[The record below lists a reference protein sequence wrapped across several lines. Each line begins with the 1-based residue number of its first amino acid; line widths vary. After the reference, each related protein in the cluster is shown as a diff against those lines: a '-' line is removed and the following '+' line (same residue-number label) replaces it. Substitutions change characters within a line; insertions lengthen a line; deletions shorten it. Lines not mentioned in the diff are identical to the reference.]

1 VNIKCK
7 ARGTNASWSEIIFTC
22 GPNRKLATRTE
33 SPVEQRSK
41 EKWVTVQRAVGTQ
54 EKLKST
60 KQQMRRGKKKGD
72 SFNRHRTE
80 QD

>member
-1 VNIKCK
+1 VGQTVNWLQEL
-7 ARGTNASWSEIIFTC
+7 N
-22 GPNRKLATRTE
+22 
-33 SPVEQRSK
+33 PVEQRSK

-60 KQQMRRGKKKGD
+60 KQQMRRGEKKGD